1 MNWDLGEI
9 LLANVFCKQKV
20 LGICEGPKTL
30 SENGVQWG
38 ARNEHMGLV
47 VCGLWCLLMALH
59 AELRPAPAPVIMNML
74 LPQLFHTYI
83 PNEVYV

>member
-1 MNWDLGEI
+1 MSSASRRYWGSVKALKPY
-9 LLANVFCKQKV
+9 LKM
-20 LGICEGPKTL
+20 
-30 SENGVQWG
+30 VQWG